1 MFYIFL
7 FILLFVLVGTGAISS
22 AMPGKATNEEL
33 NSKDREQMEKVE
45 SKAMREKV
53 EDDEDDEDDMIDD
66 FIYRGY

>member
-33 NSKDREQMEKVE
+33 SLEEQQRLAEAK
-45 SKAMREKV
+45 KRHIA
-53 EDDEDDEDDMIDD
+53 DIDELIH
-66 FIYRGY
+66 RGY